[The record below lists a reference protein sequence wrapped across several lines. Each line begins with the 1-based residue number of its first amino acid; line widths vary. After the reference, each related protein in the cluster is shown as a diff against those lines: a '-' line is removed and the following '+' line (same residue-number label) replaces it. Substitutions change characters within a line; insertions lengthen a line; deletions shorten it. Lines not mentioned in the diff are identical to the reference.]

1 MAKGLDAIEGSV
13 VVGRELVPARR
24 SPLTLPS
31 CPVSGEGWAKKL
43 ALGWAVSRLGVRW
56 PVGLVSSRR
65 CRSGSAGQGPNREK

>member
-31 CPVSGEGWAKKL
+31 CPVSGEGMGEE
-43 ALGWAVSRLGVRW
+43 ALR
-56 PVGLVSSRR
+56 
-65 CRSGSAGQGPNREK
+65 